1 MEKKY
6 SALRIIGMIYK
17 VAGVIIAAITVLV
30 VMGSLVSPFLG
41 MPMGRMPGGAGD
53 FLPGLAILASL
64 FFSLL
69 ALVYGGVMALT
80 LYALGE
86 GIYLLLALEE
96 NTRATA
102 QLLRAREPGSVE
114 AGQ

>member
-6 SALRIIGMIYK
+6 SALRIIGTIYK
-17 VAGVIIAAITVLV
+17 VAGVVVAVITVLV
-30 VMGSLVSPFLG
+30 VLISLVSPVVG
-41 MPMGRMPGGAGD
+41 MPMGRMPGGAMD
-53 FLPGLAILASL
+53 FLPGRGILASL

-69 ALVYGGVMALT
+69 ALIYGGVVALT
-80 LYALGE
+80 LFALGE

-102 QLLRAREPGSVE
+102 QLLQARETDEVKR
-114 AGQ
+114 GQ